1 MIATQP
7 LSVFEVNKNIFPS
20 PSNTLACLSQFEKVK
35 TFRGLFG
42 LSWVEQQLHGNS
54 IQSRVR

>member
-54 IQSRVR
+54 IQS